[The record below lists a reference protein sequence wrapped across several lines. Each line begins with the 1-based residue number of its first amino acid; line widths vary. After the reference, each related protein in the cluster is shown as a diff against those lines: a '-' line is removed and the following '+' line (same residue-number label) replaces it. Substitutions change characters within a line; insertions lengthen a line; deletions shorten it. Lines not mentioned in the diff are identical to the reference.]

1 MSADLLSPRALNRA
15 LLQRQGLLARSDRP
29 AAEMIEQ
36 LVGMQAQVP
45 SNPYVALWSRLDRF
59 DPTELSGLIA
69 GRQAVRAQLMRA
81 TIHLVT
87 ARDCLAL
94 QPLTQPVLART
105 FKSQWGKQL
114 GELEVDEVVAAGL
127 ELLAE
132 RPRTRAELRIL
143 LASGWPES
151 DSSVMAYAVAFLN
164 ALVQVPPRG
173 LWKAS
178 GQATWAPAETWL
190 GSRPDASL
198 SPDSVILR
206 YLGAFGPAT
215 VADIRT
221 WSGFTGLREVVA
233 RLRTR
238 LRTFRDEAGK
248 ELLDVLDAPLPDPET
263 PAPPRFLPEY
273 DNVMLAHA
281 ERSRILNGR
290 GPGLPFPRGT
300 WIGTLLVDGFYRAN
314 WSVSDDAGE
323 ARLIVDRLTRA
334 PGDSAGVVDE
344 IEAEGA
350 GLLALIA
357 PDAAR
362 RSVRFAPTPRRRA
375 P

>member
-362 RSVRFAPTPRRRA
+362 RSVRFAPTPRR
-375 P
+375 